1 MARYKRTDKEKR
13 YDSQVIIYKDH
24 TDEMGEYHM
33 DIKKHGNVT
42 VVHIPVRFDAHSSRD
57 VEHVLQEV
65 IKSGTKKVLCNFSH
79 TDYISSAG
87 LRVLLSA
94 SKELKKSD
102 RQLYLCS
109 ASSFVQE
116 VLEISGLTTIL
127 KIYETEKDA
136 LSDIG

>member
-1 MARYKRTDKEKR
+1 
-13 YDSQVIIYKDH
+13 
-24 TDEMGEYHM
+24 M
-33 DIKKHGNVT
+33 DIKKHGSVT
-42 VVHIPVRFDAHSSRD
+42 VVHIPLRFDSQSARD
-57 VEHVLQEV
+57 AEHVLQDI
-65 IKSGTKKVLCNFSH
+65 IKSGTKTVLCNFSH

-94 SKELKKSD
+94 SKELKKYD
-102 RQLYLCS
+102 GRLYLCS

-127 KIYETEKDA
+127 KIFKTEKEA

>member
-1 MARYKRTDKEKR
+1 
-13 YDSQVIIYKDH
+13 
-24 TDEMGEYHM
+24 M
-33 DIKKHGNVT
+33 DINKHGDVT
-42 VVHIPVRFDAHSSRD
+42 VVHIPVRFDAQSSRD
-57 VEHVLQEV
+57 VDQVLQEV
-65 IKSGTKKVLCNFSH
+65 IKSGTKAVLCNFSH

-102 RQLYLCS
+102 KKLYLCS
-109 ASSFVQE
+109 TSSFVQE

-127 KIYETEKDA
+127 KIYKTEKDA